1 MAVELAAVAL
11 QLDDV
16 WSAGRL
22 IGLADA
28 TADRRDLPLV
38 APAER
43 ARAAAVRAA
52 VANNGQSTAAVALG
66 ARSTLAEAASRLVGP
81 VVSSSAG
88 I

>member
-1 MAVELAAVAL
+1 MELAAVAL

-16 WSAGRL
+16 WSAARL

-28 TADRRDLPLV
+28 TVDRRDLPLV
-38 APAER
+38 APAEH

-52 VANNGQSTAAVALG
+52 TSNGQSTAAVALG

-88 I
+88 T